1 MVNWS
6 TVHTWLR
13 QCDIKH
19 YKKHHQRHGEISCD
33 NGPLKTPPREFRV
46 IDTKRGCVVMAP
58 PACRYATLS
67 YVWGGTADN
76 YALATTSNIR
86 ALEEE
91 GYLFKQPLPAT
102 IRDSIRACIEL
113 KIRYLWIDRLCIVQ
127 DDTAAV
133 KNSQINAMGDIYSH
147 SYLTLVDLEG
157 ANMDHGLPG
166 VSQARAVRMTYKIP
180 GMSLRIIDEE
190 YPKLVK
196 KSKWNSRGW
205 IFQEAMLSP
214 RMLMFANVGVYFEC
228 SQGYQEDRFAR
239 RPKEEY
245 RLLLFNK
252 NKRYHRIVQDFTSR
266 DFTFSADILKA
277 LSGVMHSKFGTEHYF
292 GLPYSEFLGGMLW
305 SPRGLSAL
313 ETPEVRSTETGDI
326 FPTWSWSSVI
336 TPVEVYSGAGRGSF
350 VVPGIMLGAWGIPSS
365 KTKKLVHII
374 PSHNP
379 RPSWYEPQSYEGIGI
394 ALMWKEG
401 CFPKPSPSMLN
412 ISTTWKNLLALI
424 MSRWASAN
432 KLIEEALG
440 IASSSGKMHFERM
453 SCLFYMENADQPGAL
468 LSHTQ
473 SIHAQIVKRGDQEC
487 PSPAIEGYVHLILHS
502 ISEIEVDLWIRPNP
516 LHWQFLDHDY
526 STDHCTKVDVLA
538 LSMMYEKCDT
548 YRFPDEWGLWYD
560 SEGSFL
566 GSDEKT
572 MVKFVV
578 NVLIVE
584 TRDGLS
590 RRVAIGA
597 VELHDW
603 IAASPDYRNF
613 TLV

>member
-1 MVNWS
+1 
-6 TVHTWLR
+6 
-13 QCDIKH
+13 
-19 YKKHHQRHGEISCD
+19 
-33 NGPLKTPPREFRV
+33 
-46 IDTKRGCVVMAP
+46 MAP

-214 RMLMFANVGVYFEC
+214 RMLMFAN
-228 SQGYQEDRFAR
+228 
-239 RPKEEY
+239 
-245 RLLLFNK
+245 
-252 NKRYHRIVQDFTSR
+252 DFTSR